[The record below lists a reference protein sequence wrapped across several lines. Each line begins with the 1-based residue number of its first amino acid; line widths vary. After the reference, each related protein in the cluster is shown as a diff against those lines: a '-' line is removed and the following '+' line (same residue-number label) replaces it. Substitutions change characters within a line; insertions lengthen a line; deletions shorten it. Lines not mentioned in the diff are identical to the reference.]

1 MEVLNLREDG
11 IYLDATFGRGGHSA
25 AILEQLGPRGRL
37 LAMDRDPEAI
47 AAARKMGADEPRLEV
62 IDRRFGDLREELAQR
77 GLEGSVDGILFDLG
91 LSSPQLDDS
100 SRGFSFSGDGPLDM
114 RMDPRSGISAAD
126 WINSARE
133 RELADAMFHYGEERH
148 SRRIAARIVRER
160 AQEPISTTGRL
171 AALVA
176 GAVSGRERRKHPAT
190 RAFQGIRIRI
200 NEELDELRSGL
211 AGALQALRSGGRLAA
226 ISFHSLEDRIVKRFI
241 AEQARG
247 DDFPRD
253 LPITSAQLHARLR
266 PIGKTWRATAAEV
279 ARNPRARS
287 AVLRAAEKL

>member
-148 SRRIAARIVRER
+148 SRRIAARIVRGKGAR
-160 AQEPISTTGRL
+160 THIHYRPAGGSSRRRGVR
-171 AALVA
+171 A
-176 GAVSGRERRKHPAT
+176 GAAQASRHPRVSGYP
-190 RAFQGIRIRI
+190 
-200 NEELDELRSGL
+200 DSY
-211 AGALQALRSGGRLAA
+211 
-226 ISFHSLEDRIVKRFI
+226 
-241 AEQARG
+241 
-247 DDFPRD
+247 
-253 LPITSAQLHARLR
+253 
-266 PIGKTWRATAAEV
+266 
-279 ARNPRARS
+279 
-287 AVLRAAEKL
+287 